1 MKVAL
6 FHNPGAGKAMLKGR
20 KLVRQLE
27 YAGHQVLYVSIKGRD
42 WQRVFGE
49 SIERAIIAG
58 GDGTLSRLAP
68 WLAGRNIPFCILPL
82 GTANNCARSLDQ
94 MHPVEKMLSRLHS
107 APVRKLDL
115 GIVTSS
121 DGHRTFVESAGIGL
135 LAMFM
140 SEMRLLEKK
149 KNSRMRLSPQKR
161 LAEALKYLGRLTKGF
176 SGAQCELLLDDEI
189 VAGDFLLLE
198 ISNMRFVG
206 PNLGLVPNADPGDGH
221 FDVIWVEA
229 DYHQEW
235 REYLKARRRGEEAEA
250 PVKTRR
256 CQRVVFRR
264 VDVPV
269 HVDGKVFLTMATPI
283 SVRIQ
288 PEVLE
293 VLDFSSEGLK

>member
-6 FHNPGAGKAMLKGR
+6 LHNPGAGKAMLKGR

-27 YAGHQVLYVSIKGRD
+27 YAGHQVLYVSIKGKD

-58 GDGTLSRLAP
+58 GDGTVSRLAP

-107 APVRKLDL
+107 APVKKLDL
-115 GIVTSS
+115 GMVTSS
-121 DGHRTFVESAGIGL
+121 EGHRIFVESTGLGL

-140 SEMRLLEKK
+140 DEMRLLEKK

-161 LAEALKYLGRLTKGF
+161 LAQALKYLGRLTKEF
-176 SGAQCELLLDDEI
+176 SGSRCELLLDDEI
-189 VAGDFLLLE
+189 VVGNFLMME

-206 PNLGLVPNADPGDGH
+206 PKLDLVPNADPGDGH
-221 FDVIWVEA
+221 FDVIWLDTDRRQA
-229 DYHQEW
+229 W
-235 REYLKARRRGEEAEA
+235 RDYLKACRRGEEADA
-250 PVKTRR
+250 PVHTRR
-256 CQRVVFRR
+256 CRR
-264 VDVPV
+264 AVLRCADVPM
-269 HVDGKVFLTMATPI
+269 HVDGKVFSTMATPI

-293 VLDFSSEGLK
+293 VLDFSSRD